1 MVNSIMEFNN
11 NKFGKLTILKQ
22 DGEFFFLANE
32 VAKMLGY
39 SNTSDAIS
47 RHVDEDDRNTIV
59 FHDSIRGNPLKIIIN
74 ESGLYSLILSSK
86 LKQAKEFKHWVTRKV
101 LPSIRKNGGY
111 ISNQENLTNE
121 ELLANAMLVADNVIK
136 EKDKKISELLPKA
149 RYYDEL
155 VDKNLLVNL
164 RNTAKELGV
173 TQKMFINFLLYRKLL
188 YRDKKGRLLPYS
200 HTNKGYFE
208 IKEWKSE
215 KNDKILGIQTLV
227 TPKSRKHFMML
238 LKEVD

>member
-1 MVNSIMEFNN
+1 MINDIVEFNN
-11 NKFGKLTILKQ
+11 EYFGKLTILKQ
-22 DGEFFFLANE
+22 GSEFFFIGKE

-39 SNTSDAIS
+39 SNPSKALID
-47 RHVDEDDRNTIV
+47 HVETEDKLNNKTLL
-59 FHDSIRGNPLKIIIN
+59 SLGQRGGWVIN

-86 LKQAKEFKHWVTRKV
+86 LKKAKEFKRWVTREV

-111 ISNQENLTNE
+111 ILNQENLSNE
-121 ELLANAMLVADNVIK
+121 ELLANAMIVADNVIK

-149 RYYDEL
+149 KYYDER

-173 TQKMFINFLLYRKLL
+173 TQKMFINFLLDRNLL

-208 IKEWKSE
+208 IKEWKSDTNN
-215 KNDKILGIQTLV
+215 KVLGIQTLV
-227 TPKSRKHFMML
+227 TPKGRKYLMML